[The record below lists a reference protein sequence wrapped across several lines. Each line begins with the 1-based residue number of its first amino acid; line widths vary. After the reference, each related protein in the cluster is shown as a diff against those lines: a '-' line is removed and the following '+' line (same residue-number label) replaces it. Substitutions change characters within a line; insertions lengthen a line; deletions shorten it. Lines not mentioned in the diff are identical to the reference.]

1 MRGGDLWELEKERPL
16 KFPGESISSLRWVQ
30 WGTGSLGV
38 VDLYV
43 LRSLLQGYATCYTIS
58 ALR

>member
-1 MRGGDLWELEKERPL
+1 MEKYLYGMKRNGLSSFQGIHL
-16 KFPGESISSLRWVQ
+16 KPAL
-30 WGTGSLGV
+30 GTVGNGSLSV

-43 LRSLLQGYATCYTIS
+43 LRSLLQGYATCYAIS